1 MNQDSDLTSFQDFW
15 PFYVREHSKPGCRL
29 LHFIGSSAGLVCL
42 ILTLLTA
49 QLWWFFLGLLI
60 GYGMAWIGHFFI
72 EKNRPATF
80 KHPLWSLMADWKM
93 WWLTLQGRMTVEL
106 DRARPGRMDS

>member
-1 MNQDSDLTSFQDFW
+1 MNQDPDLRSFQDFW

-42 ILTLLTA
+42 ILTVVTA
-49 QLWWFFLGLLI
+49 QLWWILLGLLI
-60 GYGMAWIGHFFI
+60 GYGLAWIGHFFI

-93 WWLTLQGRMTVEL
+93 WRLTLIGRMRDEL
-106 DRARPGRMDS
+106 DRAQLNRARN